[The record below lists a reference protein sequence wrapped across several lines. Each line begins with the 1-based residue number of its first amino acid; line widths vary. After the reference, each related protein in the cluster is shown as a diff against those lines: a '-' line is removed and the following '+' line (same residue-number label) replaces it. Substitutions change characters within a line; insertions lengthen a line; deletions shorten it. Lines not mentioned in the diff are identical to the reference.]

1 MNMQI
6 AVLPGDGIGP
16 EVTRAAVSV
25 AQAVSNKYKKSIAF
39 KYGDIG
45 GVAIDKSGVPL
56 PTETTQLCQSCDA
69 VLLGAVGGPKWDHVA
84 PEIRPETGLLQLRKE
99 LQTFANI
106 RPAKIYG
113 ALSGASPLKQDIVSE
128 GIDIHIVR
136 ELTGGIYFGDKGE
149 KMRAGVKMA
158 FDEKAYSHQEVE
170 RVATIAFEAAKA
182 RRGIL
187 TSVDKAN
194 VLRSSRMWRQ
204 VVDQMAKD
212 YPEVT
217 VNHMYVD
224 NAAMQLIIN
233 PSQFDVILTA
243 NMFGDILSDEA
254 GAITGSIGLLP
265 SASLGAD
272 RIGLYEPV
280 HGSAPEIAGQGKANP
295 LAAIL
300 SLAMLLRFTGQEDK
314 MANDIEQAVASVLD
328 KGLGTIDIVTDK
340 THALSTN
347 EMTKAIIEEI
357 CR

>member
-1 MNMQI
+1 M
-6 AVLPGDGIGP
+6 
-16 EVTRAAVSV
+16 
-25 AQAVSNKYKKSIAF
+25 
-39 KYGDIG
+39 
-45 GVAIDKSGVPL
+45 
-56 PTETTQLCQSCDA
+56 
-69 VLLGAVGGPKWDHVA
+69 
-84 PEIRPETGLLQLRKE
+84 
-99 LQTFANI
+99 
-106 RPAKIYG
+106 
-113 ALSGASPLKQDIVSE
+113 
-128 GIDIHIVR
+128 
-136 ELTGGIYFGDKGE
+136 
-149 KMRAGVKMA
+149 
-158 FDEKAYSHQEVE
+158 
-170 RVATIAFEAAKA
+170 ATIAFEAAKA

-314 MANDIEQAVASVLD
+314 MANDIEQAVAAVLD

>member
-1 MNMQI
+1 MQI

-16 EVTRAAVSV
+16 EVTRAAIDV
-25 AQAVSNKYKKSIAF
+25 AEAVSSKYKISMTF

-45 GVAIDKSGVPL
+45 GAAIDKSGVPL
-56 PTETTQLCQSCDA
+56 PSETAQLCKTSDA
-69 VLLGAVGGPKWDHVA
+69 VLLGAVGGPKWDGLA

-113 ALSGASPLKQDIVSE
+113 CLSGASPLKEEIVSS

-149 KMRAGVKMA
+149 KMRSGVKMA
-158 FDEKAYSHQEVE
+158 FDEKAYSEPEIE
-170 RVATIAFEAAKA
+170 RVVAIAFEAARS

-204 VVDQMAKD
+204 VVDRMAKD
-212 YPEVT
+212 YPDVR

-224 NAAMQLIIN
+224 NASMQLIIN
-233 PSQFDVILTA
+233 PSQFDVIITG

-265 SASLGAD
+265 SASLGSD

-300 SLAMLLRFTGQEDK
+300 SVAMMFRYTGQYDK
-314 MANDIEQAVASVLD
+314 LANDIENAVDSVLT
-328 KGLGTIDIVTDK
+328 KGYRTIDISSDK
-340 THALSTN
+340 TSALSTS
-347 EMTKAIIEEI
+347 EMTQAIISEI
-357 CR
+357 CG

>member
-1 MNMQI
+1 MQI

-149 KMRAGVKMA
+149 KMRAGVKWLLMKSI
-158 FDEKAYSHQEVE
+158 F
-170 RVATIAFEAAKA
+170 T
-182 RRGIL
+182 
-187 TSVDKAN
+187 
-194 VLRSSRMWRQ
+194 
-204 VVDQMAKD
+204 
-212 YPEVT
+212 P
-217 VNHMYVD
+217 
-224 NAAMQLIIN
+224 
-233 PSQFDVILTA
+233 
-243 NMFGDILSDEA
+243 
-254 GAITGSIGLLP
+254 GS
-265 SASLGAD
+265 
-272 RIGLYEPV
+272 
-280 HGSAPEIAGQGKANP
+280 
-295 LAAIL
+295 
-300 SLAMLLRFTGQEDK
+300 
-314 MANDIEQAVASVLD
+314 
-328 KGLGTIDIVTDK
+328 
-340 THALSTN
+340 
-347 EMTKAIIEEI
+347 
-357 CR
+357 